1 MSDLLRRGAVHV
13 IVVAL
18 IVAALAPQA
27 FAAARADHV
36 TQQLLAAVEASPA
49 TFVAV
54 RGSTSQRTLAA
65 FAPVSDSVPVGA
77 EQFHPNGV
85 AAPPSVTISPTL
97 ISAPAISAPVPW
109 VSQPSGGATISG
121 KASWYCCTRGWDD
134 AAVVALPIALGGH
147 WTTPPAVF
155 SVVVCA
161 DRCALLPVGDACA
174 CYWGEVGQKVVDLS
188 PAAWA
193 AITDKDRWV
202 YGVVNVTVYLD

>member
-1 MSDLLRRGAVHV
+1 LPDLLRRGAVHV

-27 FAAARADHV
+27 MAVTPPDRV
-36 TQQLLAAVEASPA
+36 TQQLLDAIEASPA
-49 TFVAV
+49 SLVAV
-54 RGSTSQRTLAA
+54 RGSTSQRSLAA
-65 FAPVSDSVPVGA
+65 FAPVSDSAPLGA
-77 EQFHPNGV
+77 ERFHPNGV
-85 AAPPSVTISPTL
+85 AVPPSVTMAPTL
-97 ISAPAISAPVPW
+97 VTAAVGW
-109 VSQPSGGATISG
+109 VSQPGEGATISG

-147 WTTPPAVF
+147 WTTPPAIF

-174 CYWGEVGQKVVDLS
+174 CHWGEAGQKVVDLS